1 MSRLRENDIVF
12 PSHAAIL
19 RQQMAKG
26 FVEQSAHVDVAPDTR
41 SAVSRALEGPHPQ
54 QDDCRIVFDQ
64 DESLIYI

>member
-19 RQQMAKG
+19 RQQMAEG
-26 FVEQSAHVDVAPDTR
+26 LVQQSTHVGVAPDMGF
-41 SAVSRALEGPHPQ
+41 AVSRALEGPHPQ

-64 DESLIYI
+64 DEALIYI